1 MPKRRRHSLEF
12 KRQVVAAASQ
22 PGASLA
28 AVALA
33 HQINT
38 NLLHT
43 WRRQLAQM
51 DVSEGVSAPSTLLPV
66 TLLSEKVVTAP
77 AAVSDTDLSLHAEG
91 TIEIK
96 FPRVTVSVRGSV
108 DVAVLESAL
117 RVLRQC

>member
-28 AVALA
+28 AVALE

-51 DVSEGVSAPSTLLPV
+51 DASEETSAAGTLLPV
-66 TLLSEKVVTAP
+66 TVLSEKV
-77 AAVSDTDLSLHAEG
+77 AAIPVVLSDSDLTSHAAG
-91 TIEIK
+91 TIEIQ

>member
-12 KRQVVAAASQ
+12 KRQVVAAARQ

-28 AVALA
+28 AVAQEY
-33 HQINT
+33 QINS

-43 WRRQLAQM
+43 WRRQLAQR
-51 DVSEGVSAPSTLLPV
+51 DLLTASTPNALLPV
-66 TLLSEKVVTAP
+66 TVVPEKIVAASTVVSKSESP
-77 AAVSDTDLSLHAEG
+77 SRAEG

-108 DVAVLESAL
+108 DIAVLESAL
-117 RVLRQC
+117 RLLRQC

>member
-28 AVALA
+28 AVALE

-51 DVSEGVSAPSTLLPV
+51 DASAGASASGTLLPV
-66 TLLSEKVVTAP
+66 TVLAEKVI
-77 AAVSDTDLSLHAEG
+77 AASEIDKSSRAEG
-91 TIEIK
+91 TIEIQ
-96 FPRVTVSVRGSV
+96 FARVTVSVRGSV

>member
-12 KRQVVAAASQ
+12 KRQVVAAANQ

-28 AVALA
+28 AVALE
-33 HQINT
+33 HQINS

-43 WRRQLAQM
+43 WRRQLAQR
-51 DVSEGVSAPSTLLPV
+51 DASTPALSTLLPV
-66 TLLSEKVVTAP
+66 TVVP
-77 AAVSDTDLSLHAEG
+77 QKMAAVQTAIVDSELTPRAEG
-91 TIEIK
+91 AIEIK

-117 RVLRQC
+117 RVLHQC

>member
-28 AVALA
+28 AVALE
-33 HQINT
+33 HQINS

-43 WRRQLAQM
+43 WRRQLAQL
-51 DVSEGVSAPSTLLPV
+51 DTSAAPAPSTLLPV
-66 TLLSEKVVTAP
+66 TVVP
-77 AAVSDTDLSLHAEG
+77 GKMAAVRTALSDTDLSSRTGG
-91 TIEIK
+91 TIEIA

-108 DVAVLESAL
+108 DIAALESAL